1 MSFLR
6 PTQAGEF
13 VYARLLGT
21 GGIGTG
27 MLFQL
32 SGGHTLGRNESRLGM
47 LLPNLDFCKLHV
59 IAHYMAVLLGAGKGH
74 FDMHAL
80 GKVGD
85 DVAGRELVNMMR
97 EAGID
102 VSSVDV
108 LPGYPTLF
116 SVCFQYPDTT
126 GGNITSMNSASGL
139 VSGLDVARFFA
150 RLPKDGRREMVL
162 AAPEVKVE
170 ARIAMLALGRQRG
183 SFTVASVLSG
193 EAAQFHEQGVWKNID
208 LLAVNIDEARAIAG
222 IGEDGCLSDEAAEAC
237 IQELVL
243 QNPDMRIAIT
253 DGPKGSY
260 GYHQGVSTFTPALP
274 AKAIGT
280 AGAGD
285 AYVAGVMAGLCC
297 GLPFLKQ
304 AREASFGGTPLYS
317 AMELGT
323 LLASFSVTSPD
334 TIHMEA
340 DAKALFTYAKER
352 NICFSP
358 DFARM
363 FDGEGSL

>member
-6 PTQAGEF
+6 PSKAGEF
-13 VYARLLGT
+13 AYARLLGT

-27 MLFQL
+27 MFFQL
-32 SGGHTLGRNESRLGM
+32 SGSHTLGRNESRLGM
-47 LLPNLDFCKLHV
+47 LLPNLDFCKLHI
-59 IAHYMAVLLGAGKGH
+59 IAHYMAVLLGAGKGR
-74 FDMHAL
+74 FDVHAL
-80 GKVGD
+80 GKVGGD
-85 DVAGRELVNMMR
+85 IAGRELVSMMQ

-108 LPGYPTLF
+108 LPNYPTLF

-126 GGNITSMNSASGL
+126 GGNITSMNSASDQ
-139 VSGLDVARFFA
+139 VSRQDATRFFA
-150 RLPKDGRREMVL
+150 RLPKDGKPEMIL
-162 AAPEVKVE
+162 AAPEVPVE
-170 ARIAMLALGRQRG
+170 ARIAMLSEGRRRG
-183 SFTVASVLSG
+183 SFTAASVSSG
-193 EAAQFHEQGVWKNID
+193 EAAQFQEQGAWRDID

-222 IGEDGCLSDEAAEAC
+222 IGEDCLSDEAAEAC
-237 IQELVL
+237 IRELVL
-243 QNPDMRIAIT
+243 HNPDMLIAIT

-274 AKAIGT
+274 TKAIGT

-304 AREASFGGTPLYS
+304 GRDTAFGGTPLSS

-323 LLASFSVTSPD
+323 LLASFTVTSPD
-334 TIHMEA
+334 TIHMGA
-340 DAKALFTYAKER
+340 NAAALFTYAEEKNVR
-352 NICFSP
+352 FSP
-358 DFARM
+358 AFARM
-363 FDGEGSL
+363 FDEERSL